1 MCWNHCGI
9 KQYPFLR
16 KISTFIF
23 YVLFISEQVCSALF
37 IEIFFRSRE
46 KGRKKHLLTTYH
58 MPYFFTNIFPS
69 FLEINPKWIF
79 LSMSFKWGD
88 CLEKLRSLSKY
99 TLLIY
104 FLFILHFYI
113 SSDCQ
118 ILNYPGLYGSYS
130 LCSQGPH
137 RLLEKTTMQM
147 DNYNKICY
155 TDRQEYVQVTLRHFS
170 SQNLIPP
177 LPLCHGA
184 FQNECSLHTEGN
196 WGVVRN
202 PVCAGKKWWTP
213 KLASVF
219 NISH

>member
-1 MCWNHCGI
+1 MYWNHCGI

-37 IEIFFRSRE
+37 IEIFFQSRE

-147 DNYNKICY
+147 DN
-155 TDRQEYVQVTLRHFS
+155 
-170 SQNLIPP
+170 
-177 LPLCHGA
+177 
-184 FQNECSLHTEGN
+184 
-196 WGVVRN
+196 
-202 PVCAGKKWWTP
+202 
-213 KLASVF
+213 
-219 NISH
+219 